1 MPRSSSSSRS
11 SSPRSSSF
19 SRSSSIRS
27 PPSRSSYSYSSPKSP
42 LPAPTPTPIPSAP
55 TSVVNHHHQVQQPG
69 FFSNMWTGFGLGAG
83 QSIAMNIFRSD
94 PKVTHV
100 HENAPS
106 VSTTPVVPATNTET
120 FYSTEFS
127 KCLKEKWDDKETC
140 KQYIQC
146 LKDNKDDKS
155 LCKQFM

>member
-1 MPRSSSSSRS
+1 MPGRSSSSG
-11 SSPRSSSF
+11 RSSSF
-19 SRSSSIRS
+19 SRSSS
-27 PPSRSSYSYSSPKSP
+27 SRNSTRPSYSYSSPKSP
-42 LPAPTPTPIPSAP
+42 VSPPLVSSAP
-55 TSVVNHHHQVQQPG
+55 QPSVVNHNHQVQQPG
-69 FFSNMWTGFGLGAG
+69 FFSNMWQGFGLGAG

-106 VSTTPVVPATNTET
+106 TSVSSAPAASSES
-120 FYSTEFS
+120 FYSKEFTQCM
-127 KCLKEKWDDKETC
+127 KDKWDDKETC

-155 LCKQFM
+155 LCKNYM

>member
-1 MPRSSSSSRS
+1 MPGRSSSSG
-11 SSPRSSSF
+11 RSSSF
-19 SRSSSIRS
+19 SRSSS
-27 PPSRSSYSYSSPKSP
+27 SRSSSKPSYSYSSPKSP
-42 LPAPTPTPIPSAP
+42 VSAP
-55 TSVVNHHHQVQQPG
+55 SSVSAPQSSVVNHNHQVQQPG
-69 FFSNMWTGFGLGAG
+69 FFSNMWQGFGLGAG

-106 VSTTPVVPATNTET
+106 TPASSTTSSITDS
-120 FYSTEFS
+120 FYSKEFS
-127 KCLKEKWDDKETC
+127 QCMKDKWDDKETC

-155 LCKQFM
+155 LCRNYM

>member
-1 MPRSSSSSRS
+1 MPGRSSSSG
-11 SSPRSSSF
+11 RSSSF
-19 SRSSSIRS
+19 SRSSS
-27 PPSRSSYSYSSPKSP
+27 SRSSVSRPSYSYSSPKSP
-42 LPAPTPTPIPSAP
+42 VSAPAPYTPPS
-55 TSVVNHHHQVQQPG
+55 SVVQHNYQVQQPG
-69 FFSNMWTGFGLGAG
+69 FFSNMWQGFGLGAG

-106 VSTTPVVPATNTET
+106 TSTTSVQSTSTSET
-120 FYSTEFS
+120 FYSKEFTQCM
-127 KCLKEKWDDKETC
+127 KDKWDDKETC

-155 LCKQFM
+155 LCKNYM

>member
-1 MPRSSSSSRS
+1 
-11 SSPRSSSF
+11 
-19 SRSSSIRS
+19 
-27 PPSRSSYSYSSPKSP
+27 
-42 LPAPTPTPIPSAP
+42 
-55 TSVVNHHHQVQQPG
+55 
-69 FFSNMWTGFGLGAG
+69 MWQGFGLGAG

-100 HENAPS
+100 HENAPAA
-106 VSTTPVVPATNTET
+106 TTAPVVTTNPAANTES

-146 LKDNKDDKS
+146 LKDNKDDKT